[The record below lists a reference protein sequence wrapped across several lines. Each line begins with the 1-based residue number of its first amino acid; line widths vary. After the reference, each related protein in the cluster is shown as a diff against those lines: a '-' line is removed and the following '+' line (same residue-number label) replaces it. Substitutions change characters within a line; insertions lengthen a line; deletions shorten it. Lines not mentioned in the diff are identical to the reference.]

1 MDNPRHPH
9 QFWFALRILDELE
22 LRYLASRE
30 VPEAWVQF
38 SDLQS
43 LQVEA
48 RDVYDLNFTDD
59 ETRLAGEEAI
69 QLFYEDNP
77 EALDIWSNASTRRTS
92 RESVTD
98 IVDDIVDIVTEDLTG
113 IVTASL

>member
-1 MDNPRHPH
+1 MDDPRHPQH
-9 QFWFALRILDELE
+9 FWFVLRILDELE

-77 EALDIWSNASTRRTS
+77 EALDIWSNASTRRV
-92 RESVTD
+92 SVVD
-98 IVDDIVDIVTEDLTG
+98 IVDDIVDTITSIV
-113 IVTASL
+113 SLGDDDPAPQN

>member
-1 MDNPRHPH
+1 MGSGD
-9 QFWFALRILDELE
+9 L
-22 LRYLASRE
+22 
-30 VPEAWVQF
+30 PEAWVQF

-69 QLFYEDNP
+69 QMFYEDNP
-77 EALDIWSNASTRRTS
+77 EAGDILSNAPTRRV
-92 RESVTD
+92 SVMD
-98 IVDDIVDIVTEDLTG
+98 IVDDIVDSITSIV
-113 IVTASL
+113 SLGDDDPAPQN